1 MEFPHLGQHC
11 NEKTCNRLDFLPMKC
26 DACNQVFCSSHFNY
40 EQHNCASGLRKD
52 YQVPLCPLCGE
63 PVPTAPGVEPDLTV
77 GQHIDQQC
85 KSDSRKIFT
94 NRCSYKNCKRKELIP
109 VNCSQCKR
117 NFCLRHR
124 HTADHECQS
133 SSLKNE
139 TDQKRNMAAKAAEQ
153 RRTQKPPNTLF
164 NTAPKPTTAAVRAAA
179 AQRLTAGS
187 SQMQTIQ
194 GNISEDEA
202 LARAIALSIMELDET
217 NDRNRRN
224 ETAAAAAA
232 TNTQRRNNTTVPVG
246 GNDQQQNSGKDKC
259 SLS

>member
-11 NEKTCNRLDFLPMKC
+11 SEKSCNRLDFLPVKC
-26 DACNQVFCSSHFNY
+26 DACKNVFCSSHFNY
-40 EQHNCASGLRKD
+40 DHHNCKHGRKD
-52 YQVPLCPLCGE
+52 HQVPLCPLCGE

-77 GQHIDQQC
+77 GQHIDKQC

-94 NRCSYKNCKRKELIP
+94 NRCSYKSCKRKELIP
-109 VNCSQCKR
+109 VNCSQCKK

-133 SSLKNE
+133 GMTGSGNDEPK
-139 TDQKRNMAAKAAEQ
+139 TMAGKAAEL

-164 NTAPKPTTAAVRAAA
+164 DVAPKPTTAAVRETA
-179 AQRLTAGS
+179 AQRLT
-187 SQMQTIQ
+187 QNIQ
-194 GNISEDEA
+194 GNMSEDEA
-202 LARAIALSIMELDET
+202 LARAIALSIMELDES

-224 ETAAAAAA
+224 ETAAN
-232 TNTQRRNNTTVPVG
+232 NTQRRNNTTVPVG
-246 GNDQQQNSGKDKC
+246 GRDSQQGNGKDKC